1 MPPTLFQKLFN
12 KKHGLTSPARDARDD
27 CVFSWPLPEFD
38 PSQIRLIVYQDCER
52 RGRNVLFDS
61 SAKRKIEDVS
71 VSKLCSDAQ
80 VRVFGKCCQLKPGGD
95 SSSSLDSSI
104 NSSSSFSEAKEQCP
118 KYQGSRCSSDANML
132 GEMMFGS
139 VAMSYKG
146 STLKIHQIRSP
157 PQLMLSKVFTAR
169 TGSSIYGSLNTLQDS
184 LEFINQDSNTL
195 KPDHSTIMNGLL
207 GNIGLSQLCSPR
219 RAFSEQG
226 PLRLIRS
233 ASFFAVH
240 SNPMD
245 MPGREQ
251 NEDRDSG
258 IARSASLS
266 SLLITPFPSPGSS
279 FNKSCASSYQ
289 RRWRRSQTTSL
300 ENGVFPRWS
309 MDESFNLSDDSSGP
323 SPGIVRKKKI
333 AIGVIFSLSRDE
345 DENSKF
351 NEFFFSHFPLFESHM
366 NKLKSA
372 IEQAMK
378 MSRRSADA
386 SQRSLAYNRI
396 VDALNEFR
404 TTICNLY
411 TMPRI
416 GEPVWLTMMSGTP
429 EKNQLCHRFMKE
441 FTFLMENAAKNQFLP
456 ALLTAVLTNHL
467 AWVPTVMPNG
477 QPPIRIFLEKHSS
490 QSVDMLAKTHP
501 YNPLW
506 AQLGDLY
513 GAIGSPVRLAKTVV
527 VGKRHDLVQRLL
539 YFLTYF
545 IRCSELQE
553 THLLENGED
562 EAIVM
567 PGTVI
572 TTTLEKGEV
581 EESEYVLVT
590 MHKNR
595 GNLLPKE
602 SEEMRTPNCSCKNC
616 KCPISLAQNI
626 EGVSQQEREDAQN
639 TPKVELETSSD
650 ESRTIVPDDGQEDAA
665 DGHQPRTCQDTK
677 VESVVC
683 TGSSSPEKRVLAES
697 GLEATANMWR
707 NEDVLEAGSQAISA
721 TRSPGIAVEKKP
733 PDKLFCDAFPC
744 SAAEAQTK
752 VTFLIGDSMSP
763 DSDIELR
770 SQAVVEQIAR
780 HHSPPAAEEGVS
792 ADQNCEAKQTVE
804 DQNRDC
810 GTAEPFPQVASEH
823 QSWNPNAYNAEG
835 MSLFDDNFTD
845 DGSVETRTMDDLPG
859 QAAAELLT
867 HNSNLEFSKKLCTK
881 TSKPPSEFC
890 KFMDSVRQETY
901 KNCFAEQDQR
911 EKISIRVPHGDRE
924 NAEKKVAPG
933 IDWDIPRNESSDS
946 ALGDSES
953 EDAGHELTRPSS
965 NYYGG
970 EQEDWAEEYEIPFPG
985 SKLVEVNSVQPSIA
999 NFGRSLLG
1007 GYCSSY
1013 VPDFVL
1019 QGIGSDEKLRHCL
1032 VSDLS
1037 HAVQHPVLDEP
1048 IAEAVCIIADTD
1060 KWTVQVASSQRR
1072 MIDNK
1077 LGKEVLVSSLVSNLL
1092 HSTLQLYKHN
1102 LSPNFCVM
1110 HLEDRLQELYFKSK
1124 MLSEYLKGQM
1134 RVHVKELGVVLG
1146 IESSDLPLLAAVA
1159 STHSPYVAQI
1169 LL

>member
-12 KKHGLTSPARDARDD
+12 KKHGLISPARDARDD

-104 NSSSSFSEAKEQCP
+104 NSSSSFSDPKEQCP

-345 DENSKF
+345 DENNKF

-441 FTFLMENAAKNQFLP
+441 FTFLMENASKNQFLP

-595 GNLLPKE
+595 GNLLPTE
-602 SEEMRTPNCSCKNC
+602 SEEMRTPNCSCKYC

-626 EGVSQQEREDAQN
+626 EGVSQQEREDSQN

-650 ESRTIVPDDGQEDAA
+650 ENRTIVPDDCQEDAV
-665 DGHQPRTCQDTK
+665 DVKQPRPCLDAKLET
-677 VESVVC
+677 VVC
-683 TGSSSPEKRVLAES
+683 TGSASPEKRVVAES
-697 GLEATANMWR
+697 GLEPTANVWR
-707 NEDVLEAGSQAISA
+707 NEDSLESGNQAVSV

-733 PDKLFCDAFPC
+733 PDKLFCDTFPC

-780 HHSPPAAEEGVS
+780 HHSPPATEEGVS

-823 QSWNPNAYNAEG
+823 QSWNPNPYNAES
-835 MSLFDDNFTD
+835 MSLFDEYFTD
-845 DGSVETRTMDDLPG
+845 DSSVETRTIDDIPG
-859 QAAAELLT
+859 QAATDLLA
-867 HNSNLEFSKKLCTK
+867 HNSSLEFSKKLCTK

-901 KNCFAEQDQR
+901 KNCFNEQDQR

-924 NAEKKVAPG
+924 NIEKKVAPG

-953 EDAGHELTRPSS
+953 EDTGHDLTRPSG

>member
-1 MPPTLFQKLFN
+1 MPPTPTLLQKLFN
-12 KKHGLTSPARDARDD
+12 KKSGLISPCRELKEEG
-27 CVFSWPLPEFD
+27 VFSWPLPEFD

-61 SAKRKIEDVS
+61 SAKKRIEDAP
-71 VSKLCSDAQ
+71 VSKLCNDAQ
-80 VRVFGKCCQLKPGGD
+80 VKVFGKCCQLRPGGD

-104 NSSSSFSEAKEQCP
+104 NSSSSSSETKEQCQ
-118 KYQGSRCSSDANML
+118 KFQGSQASSDANML

-207 GNIGLSQLCSPR
+207 GNI
-219 RAFSEQG
+219 
-226 PLRLIRS
+226 
-233 ASFFAVH
+233 VH

-245 MPGREQ
+245 MPGREL

-279 FNKSCASSYQ
+279 LNRSCASSYQ

-309 MDESFNLSDDSSGP
+309 VEESFNLSDDSSSP

-333 AIGVIFSLSRDE
+333 AIGVIFSLSKDE
-345 DENSKF
+345 EENSKF

-416 GEPVWLTMMSGTP
+416 AEPVWLTMMSGMP
-429 EKNQLCHRFMKE
+429 EKNQLCHCFMKE
-441 FTFLMENAAKNQFLP
+441 FTFLMEQASKNQFLP
-456 ALLTAVLTNHL
+456 ALLTAILTNHL

-477 QPPIRIFLEKHSS
+477 QPPIKIFLEKHSS
-490 QSVDMLAKTHP
+490 QSVDMLAKSHP

-513 GAIGSPVRLAKTVV
+513 GAIGSPVRLSKTVV
-527 VGKRHDLVQRLL
+527 VGKRQDLVQRLL

-572 TTTLEKGEV
+572 TTTLEKGEI

-595 GNLLPKE
+595 GNLLLQE
-602 SEEMRTPNCSCKNC
+602 SDEVRTSNCSCKYC
-616 KCPISLAQNI
+616 KCPLNSGQNTEGIS
-626 EGVSQQEREDAQN
+626 EQEREDPQN
-639 TPKVELETSSD
+639 TPKVDTEATSGESGAAPADCQESVAKIKQCKEALTSCQDIKLERVVFAGSASMETHVLP
-650 ESRTIVPDDGQEDAA
+650 ESRLEPAGGSWRSENSLDSD
-665 DGHQPRTCQDTK
+665 HQP
-677 VESVVC
+677 VEPMRSVGV
-683 TGSSSPEKRVLAES
+683 V
-697 GLEATANMWR
+697 
-707 NEDVLEAGSQAISA
+707 
-721 TRSPGIAVEKKP
+721 VEKKP
-733 PDKLFCDAFPC
+733 PDKISSEAIPC
-744 SAAEAQTK
+744 STAEVQTK

-763 DSDIELR
+763 DSDIEVR
-770 SQAVVEQIAR
+770 SQVVAEQIAR
-780 HHSPPAAEEGVS
+780 HNNQLEPEEGVT
-792 ADQNCEAKQTVE
+792 ANQNCEARQTLE
-804 DQNRDC
+804 DQKRDQDIPE
-810 GTAEPFPQVASEH
+810 TFPQVASEL
-823 QSWNPNAYNAEG
+823 QNWNPYSTEST
-835 MSLFDDNFTD
+835 SLLDEYFTEE
-845 DGSVETRTMDDLPG
+845 GSVETRTIDDIPMK
-859 QAAAELLT
+859 T
-867 HNSNLEFSKKLCTK
+867 TKDIIDPSSSLEFPKKLCTK
-881 TSKPPSEFC
+881 KNKPPSEFC
-890 KFMDSVRQETY
+890 KFMESVRQETC

-911 EKISIRVPHGDRE
+911 DKISVCIPHGDRE
-924 NAEKKVAPG
+924 NLEKKADPG
-933 IDWDIPRNESSDS
+933 VDWDIPRNESSDS

-953 EDAGHELTRPSS
+953 EDTGHDVTRTNN
-965 NYYGG
+965 NYYGA
-970 EQEDWAEEYEIPFPG
+970 EQEEWAEEEDIPFPG
-985 SKLVEVNSVQPSIA
+985 SKLIEVNSVQPSIA

-1019 QGIGSDEKLRHCL
+1019 QGVGNDEKLRHCL
-1032 VSDLS
+1032 MSDLS

-1077 LGKEVLVSSLVSNLL
+1077 LGKDVLVSNLVSNLL

>member
-1 MPPTLFQKLFN
+1 MPPTPTLLQKLFN
-12 KKHGLTSPARDARDD
+12 KKNGLVPPGKEFKEEA
-27 CVFSWPLPEFD
+27 VFSWPLPEFN

-61 SAKRKIEDVS
+61 NAKRRTEDVS
-71 VSKLCSDAQ
+71 ISKLCSDAP
-80 VRVFGKCCQLKPGGD
+80 VKIFGKCCQLKPGGD

-104 NSSSSFSEAKEQCP
+104 NSSSSSTETKEHCP
-118 KYQGSRCSSDANML
+118 KFQGSRCSSDANML

-184 LEFINQDSNTL
+184 LEFINQDNNTL
-195 KPDHSTIMNGLL
+195 KPDHTTVMNGLL
-207 GNIGLSQLCSPR
+207 MNI
-219 RAFSEQG
+219 
-226 PLRLIRS
+226 
-233 ASFFAVH
+233 VH

-245 MPGREQ
+245 MPGREL

-279 FNKSCASSYQ
+279 LNRSCASSYQ

-309 MDESFNLSDDSSGP
+309 VEESFNLSDDNSSP

-333 AIGVIFSLSRDE
+333 AIGVIFSLSKDE
-345 DENSKF
+345 EENSKF

-378 MSRRSADA
+378 TSRRSADP

-416 GEPVWLTMMSGTP
+416 TEPVWLTMMSGML
-429 EKNQLCHRFMKE
+429 EKNQFCHHFMKE
-441 FTFLMENAAKNQFLP
+441 FTFLMEQASRNQFLP

-490 QSVDMLAKTHP
+490 QTVDLLAKSHP

-513 GAIGSPVRLAKTVV
+513 GAIGSPVRLSKTVV
-527 VGKRHDLVQRLL
+527 VGKRQDLVQRLL

-572 TTTLEKGEV
+572 TTTIAKGEV

-595 GNLLPKE
+595 SNLSFQE
-602 SEEMRTPNCSCKNC
+602 SEEVRTSDCCCKYC
-616 KCPISLAQNI
+616 KCPINQ
-626 EGVSQQEREDAQN
+626 
-639 TPKVELETSSD
+639 K
-650 ESRTIVPDDGQEDAA
+650 A
-665 DGHQPRTCQDTK
+665 DT
-677 VESVVC
+677 V
-683 TGSSSPEKRVLAES
+683 S
-697 GLEATANMWR
+697 GLEK
-707 NEDVLEAGSQAISA
+707 EDLQNGLKMDKAASCDSSVEPSDVQETSVEIKCKEVSMPCAGIKLERVVFSGSASVETCVLPESSLEPTGGLWENRELIDSDNQPVELL
-721 TRSPGIAVEKKP
+721 RSTNTMVEKKP
-733 PDKLFCDAFPC
+733 PDKMSSQAIPC
-744 SAAEAQTK
+744 SMAEVQTK

-763 DSDIELR
+763 DSDIEVR
-770 SQAVVEQIAR
+770 SQV
-780 HHSPPAAEEGVS
+780 AEEQMSRHSSHMEIGEGTIVE
-792 ADQNCEAKQTVE
+792 QNCEKQILE
-804 DQNRDC
+804 DQKTDPNVP
-810 GTAEPFPQVASEH
+810 EKFPQVAIEV
-823 QSWNPNAYNAEG
+823 QNWNPCRAESG
-835 MSLFDDNFTD
+835 NLLTEYFAEE
-845 DGSVETRTMDDLPG
+845 GSVVTRTIDDIPVETARDILDS
-859 QAAAELLT
+859 
-867 HNSNLEFSKKLCTK
+867 NSSLEFPPKTLSTK
-881 TSKPPSEFC
+881 NNKSPSEFC
-890 KFMDSVRQETY
+890 KFMESVRQETC
-901 KNCFAEQDQR
+901 KSCFAEQDQR
-911 EKISIRVPHGDRE
+911 EKLSIFIPHGERE
-924 NAEKKVAPG
+924 NLEKKSDPG
-933 IDWDIPRNESSDS
+933 VDWDIPRNESSDS

-953 EDAGHELTRPSS
+953 EDAAQDAARTSS
-965 NYYGG
+965 NYYGA
-970 EQEDWAEEYEIPFPG
+970 EQEEWTEEEDIPFPG
-985 SKLVEVNSVQPSIA
+985 SKLIEVNSVQPNIA

-1007 GYCSSY
+1007 GYCPSY

-1019 QGIGSDEKLRHCL
+1019 QGLGNDEKLRHCL
-1032 VSDLS
+1032 MSDLS

-1072 MIDNK
+1072 IIDNK
-1077 LGKEVLVSSLVSNLL
+1077 LGKDVLVSNLVSNLL

-1102 LSPNFCVM
+1102 LSPNFCIM